1 MYMRGQIYLPCQKTY
16 ENHKSTVDYL
26 VVKIWLQV
34 LEDFGAKTGRFTT
47 VNMAK
52 IDLHCSLL
60 IIQAWIYLF
69 IWGK

>member
-26 VVKIWLQV
+26 VVKIWLQF

-52 IDLHCSLL
+52 IGRLKIL
-60 IIQAWIYLF
+60 IVLYSYVA
-69 IWGK
+69 